1 MKTAPGVCSMW
12 ILLIDNNREL
22 IFSDFD
28 FYRFSLPVDINRRIK
43 SIDID
48 DIDWFPISISI
59 D

>member
-1 MKTAPGVCSMW
+1 MW